1 MAFKDTLNKT
11 KKNAEKKANEK
22 KHAEKPSAN
31 KPAKISEVV
40 KVTPTK
46 AVNGKAQTATKALP
60 KSYKETKGSTVAK
73 LEAQKKAGQ
82 QWERSKAAGFDSSSL
97 SPMNLMKRDA
107 VSGTTREDKVR
118 YAKTSGAVG
127 GLSSAEVKAKNKKAG
142 EDRSARDKKSSSQIL
157 SRHDKRLSKR
167 EQTLIRDAKTSY
179 DDAREKGDKTGMQSA
194 HKRAENI
201 RKSHGYSGG
210 VTGQE
215 SISPELT
222 HEEKVL
228 LNKAGQERL
237 KMAKMNLESAKSAGN
252 KNGIA
257 AAERA
262 VKRILETDAFRNEGT
277 KKLSGFV
284 TGHGQTVDRKPLSM
298 EEFREGE
305 KKFNEGLYSVM
316 AAVPGSILSIV
327 ETSNQAIE
335 NDFREKNWDYINEKA
350 NNLELYKA
358 RLALAK
364 KGEGNPEWGT
374 VAQLEQQVKI
384 AENAEKMRSAGTTVD
399 PTLPGQTLMRK
410 STEAQQKFMEG
421 RTGAD
426 KLLASAALSMGQMVP
441 ALAASAIP
449 GVGPAIGAGIMG
461 TQAAGS
467 KAYELNERG
476 VDPAEAQLRGVVSGG
491 IESLTEKIPI
501 SNLLKVV
508 KAGGGANL
516 LKSMAKQAGIE
527 ATEESIS
534 YALNHAADVAFKDPE
549 ARFSMNDLLE
559 SAAVG
564 AISGGTFGGIGSVAG
579 RKMYG
584 NQPQETAQP
593 SRLESLGQQALMK
606 ASGLKDKLSPPAET
620 AQNTPEQVSTQAV
633 EEQSSREYMAEPVA
647 ETPRERFNRRYQDV
661 MARIQAVAEDP
672 AQQTE
677 EVYATLSSEL
687 QTVMEEGNRLTQQ
700 ERQEAGQVSQ
710 NFWEAESHID
720 NRTPEEMGSRSVK
733 AFQFD
738 HPQLHQYFVQAAEAL
753 KRDAEYSFETQR
765 SERGSGTV
773 VRRSEQLERAE
784 SMGLTRNEII
794 RVCDDIIADNGQENY
809 AAAKRVELIL
819 DDMLS
824 RGYIPNEGTT
834 EADTKI
840 PANDAYIQAKN
851 QIPGAVTGFDR
862 YKRDNAL
869 SLDLGEVT
877 EEELRAEYESN
888 NETDQDSLT
897 AILRSNLP
905 ALSDMVE
912 IATVTGEEIPPT
924 GKATDRIMSFVKSLG
939 GKVHRD
945 GFGDVLFS
953 RSKIKNSFLGHGV
966 GESKIRLFAAVPAII
981 KDGEQIGHSSNWKGR
996 GYDTYTF
1003 AAPVDYF
1010 GETVYV
1016 AAIVAKDNL
1025 SNRYYLHEAVDQ
1037 NGELLYG
1044 NEKNQVQPSDR
1055 LTGDPQGTVA
1065 TPDYVNRIAQNASDV
1080 NGNTMPEGM
1089 GAASSG
1095 FDPYSRAINEYGAI
1109 NPGEIPSRMVDVPK
1123 STSGQDRVRKFART
1137 YAESPGMTDELM
1149 QEFERGV
1156 INGLYSYA
1164 PKKQKESLNRAIK
1177 NVETYGFDGAMEQW
1191 REVVD
1196 GRRNCTDDD
1205 IIQAQVLL
1213 SSAQAAG
1220 DVKTASALSAQIAA
1234 EGTAAGRMV
1243 NAFRLL
1249 KRTTPE
1255 GRLYYLRRCID
1266 KINQDA
1272 YDNGKDYTVNLNGE
1286 LAQALLGAETEEE
1299 IDAALGPIYDDI
1311 ASQIPPTI
1319 ADGINAWRY
1328 LAMLGNPR
1336 THLRNII
1343 GNVVFGQAVK
1353 ARDSVSALL
1362 QGAILRGDKADIR
1375 TRTFRTDKAA
1385 KEFAKADFENVKKD
1399 LGGNRY
1405 DSDFTEIQKRQR
1417 KLGPAQGLAD
1427 FNSDM
1432 MDRED
1437 MWAKKH
1443 AYIRSL
1449 ANYLTAKGIDATQE
1463 IPPNILMDARA
1474 HAIEEAKYCTF
1485 QNFSELAQTLQS
1497 WEDRNAATKLLI
1509 GGIMPFKRTP
1519 INITK
1524 AAVDFSLVGL
1534 AVNIRSTV
1542 KAVQRGDVTA
1552 TEGIDK
1558 IASGLTGSAI
1568 AGLGA
1573 LLAWRGLLRA
1583 GDDDDNKADVLDDAA
1598 GSQEYSLVIPVGNI
1612 PGVRDMFGFQEGDT
1626 YSYTIDWA
1634 APAAIP
1640 LFMGAEIFQAATQ
1653 RDADTTF
1660 GEAMLEGIMRMFDPI
1675 VEMTC
1680 MSGFSNAIQGAAY
1693 NKGNPMYGA
1702 FSSVAQNYAGQFVP
1716 TLLSQ
1721 IAKTADPVKRTTF
1734 YDANSKMPKLMQQ
1747 IWQQNANKV
1756 PGLSQNQ
1763 PAALD
1768 VWGREIKRSD
1778 NMLIRALQNFVSPGE
1793 LKKVESSAMEDEL
1806 RRLHN
1811 LGYEGMMPSK
1821 LSKSSKINEERISA
1835 DQWSAWQKEKGQAA
1849 YNALKNFMGTE
1860 EYQALTDD
1868 QKAKFVQ
1875 KVYDFA
1881 GASGKVAAGGSAE
1894 DLARWIE
1901 AANGSEEQV
1910 GMPKEKFVSLYAY
1923 KASLEDEMDED
1934 EFSASV
1940 KQGVWEEY
1948 INGRSDLTD
1957 EQKSYVKDNIKF
1969 WKSKPADPSGYNK
1982 AKAAGYETTEEIQNI
1997 LETRSSFD
2005 TDNNESY
2012 TQNEMYEGI
2021 MAATDDPAERE
2032 RMWNAFREKG
2042 SNKSWSQLAK
2052 EQATVSARVKSAKQ
2066 SLDRT
2071 MDAERQSVFAS
2082 AIDTY
2087 GTGTRYSVYS
2097 ALMSVNGASDAERA
2111 AYYNYIN
2118 ARRTN
2123 PWKASWSQ
2131 MVANKGYP
2139 N

>member
-11 KKNAEKKANEK
+11 KKNAEKKVKEK
-22 KHAEKPSAN
+22 KYAEKPGSN
-31 KPAKISEVV
+31 TPAKISEVV

-46 AVNGKAQTATKALP
+46 AVNGKAQTATKSLP
-60 KSYKETKGSTVAK
+60 KSYKEAKGSTVVK
-73 LEAQKKAGQ
+73 LEAQKKAGR
-82 QWERSKAAGFDSSSL
+82 QWERSKAAGLDSSSL
-97 SPMNLMKRDA
+97 APLNLLKRDA
-107 VSGTTREDKVR
+107 ISGTTTRDKNL
-118 YAKTSGAVG
+118 YARTSGAVG
-127 GLSSAEVKAKNKKAG
+127 RLSAAEVKAKNKKAG
-142 EDRSARDKKSSSQIL
+142 EERAARDKKSAAHVL
-157 SRHDKRLSKR
+157 SRQDKRLSKR

-179 DDAREKGDKTGMQSA
+179 DEAREKGDKAGMQAA
-194 HKRAENI
+194 HRSAENI

-228 LNKAGQERL
+228 LNKTGQERL
-237 KMAKMNLESAKSAGN
+237 KMAKMNLEAAKAAGN
-252 KNGIA
+252 ENGIA

-298 EEFREGE
+298 EEFKEGE

-316 AAVPGSILSIV
+316 AAVPGSILSLV

-491 IESLTEKIPI
+491 IESVTEKIPI
-501 SNLLKVV
+501 SNLLKVA
-508 KAGGGANL
+508 KAGGGASLIKN
-516 LKSMAKQAGIE
+516 MAKQAGIE

-549 ARFSMNDLLE
+549 AKFSMNDLLE

-564 AISGGTFGGIGSVAG
+564 AISGGTLGGIGSVAG
-579 RKMYG
+579 RKLYG
-584 NQPQETAQP
+584 NHPQETAQP
-593 SRLESLGQQALMK
+593 SRLEGLGQQALMK

-620 AQNTPEQVSTQAV
+620 AQNAAEDTSAPTAEDNITTQDKNAQQA
-633 EEQSSREYMAEPVA
+633 EETQESGVA
-647 ETPRERFNRRYQDV
+647 EREDRNLV
-661 MARIQAVAEDP
+661 NVIKKNKPVIEEVGVLARLTGNEFSQSTGKRLTDQVAEFF
-672 AQQTE
+672 A
-677 EVYATLSSEL
+677 
-687 QTVMEEGNRLTQQ
+687 
-700 ERQEAGQVSQ
+700 
-710 NFWEAESHID
+710 
-720 NRTPEEMGSRSVK
+720 
-733 AFQFD
+733 
-738 HPQLHQYFVQAAEAL
+738 
-753 KRDAEYSFETQR
+753 
-765 SERGSGTV
+765 
-773 VRRSEQLERAE
+773 
-784 SMGLTRNEII
+784 
-794 RVCDDIIADNGQENY
+794 
-809 AAAKRVELIL
+809 
-819 DDMLS
+819 
-824 RGYIPNEGTT
+824 
-834 EADTKI
+834 
-840 PANDAYIQAKN
+840 
-851 QIPGAVTGFDR
+851 
-862 YKRDNAL
+862 
-869 SLDLGEVT
+869 
-877 EEELRAEYESN
+877 
-888 NETDQDSLT
+888 
-897 AILRSNLP
+897 
-905 ALSDMVE
+905 
-912 IATVTGEEIPPT
+912 
-924 GKATDRIMSFVKSLG
+924 SLG
-939 GKVHRD
+939 NKVTRL
-945 GFGDVLFS
+945 GFGDVALTKRGAKDSIMHGIGRNKAIAFS
-953 RSKIKNSFLGHGV
+953 
-966 GESKIRLFAAVPAII
+966 AVPSVIEDGVII
-981 KDGEQIGHSSNWKGR
+981 DEQADWKGR
-996 GYDTYTF
+996 GYDSVTFGGKIQIGNETYDMG
-1003 AAPVDYF
+1003 VVVRKYG
-1010 GETVYV
+1010 GENPN
-1016 AAIVAKDNL
+1016 AG
-1025 SNRYYLHEAVDQ
+1025 RYYLHEVVLTSEDGISVPIKTGTLA
-1037 NGELLYG
+1037 G
-1044 NEKNQVQPSDR
+1044 NPSD
-1055 LTGDPQGTVA
+1055 TETPSSIDNSIPQNEEN
-1065 TPDYVNRIAQNASDV
+1065 VNADHIDNIIPF
-1080 NGNTMPEGM
+1080 PEGM

-1286 LAQALLGAETEEE
+1286 LAQALLGAETEED

-1311 ASQIPPTI
+1311 ASQIPPTFS
-1319 ADGINAWRY
+1319 DRINAWRY

-1437 MWAKKH
+1437 MWAKKN

-1524 AAVDFSLVGL
+1524 AAVDFSPVGL
-1534 AVNIRSTV
+1534 GIGIRDTFKSV
-1542 KAVQRGDVTA
+1542 RRGDVTA

-1583 GDDDDNKADVLDDAA
+1583 GDDDEDKADILDDAA

-1640 LFMGAEIFQAATQ
+1640 LFMGAEIFRAATQ

-1693 NKGNPMYGA
+1693 NRGNPMYGA

-1721 IAKTADPVKRTTF
+1721 VAKTVDPVKRTTF
-1734 YDANSKMPKLMQQ
+1734 YDANSKMPKLLQQ
-1747 IWQQNANKV
+1747 VWQQNANKI
-1756 PGLSQNQ
+1756 PGLSQYQ

-1768 VWGREIKRSD
+1768 VWGREIERSD
-1778 NMLIRALQNFVSPGE
+1778 NVLIRALQNFVSPGE

-1835 DQWSAWQKEKGQAA
+1835 GQWSAWQKEKGQAA

-1881 GASGKVAAGGSAE
+1881 GASGKVAAGGS
-1894 DLARWIE
+1894 DDDMARWIE
-1901 AANGSEEQV
+1901 AAKGSEEQV

-1923 KASLEDEMDED
+1923 KSSLEDETGDD
-1934 EFSASV
+1934 TKASI

-1948 INGRSDLTD
+1948 IDGRSDLTD
-1957 EQKSYVKDNIKF
+1957 EQKAYVKDNIKF
-1969 WKSKPADPSGYNK
+1969 WNMNPADPSSYK
-1982 AKAAGYETTEEIQNI
+1982 KLRAAGYETIEEIQKL

-2005 TDNNESY
+2005 TDNNDSY

-2032 RMWNAFREKG
+2032 RMWNAFRENG

-2052 EQATVSARVKSAKQ
+2052 EQAPVSARIKSAKQ
-2066 SLDRT
+2066 FLDST

-2087 GTGTRYSVYS
+2087 GTGSRYKVYS

-2118 ARRTN
+2118 ARRTS

>member
-1 MAFKDTLNKT
+1 MASFYEDFK
-11 KKNAEKKANEK
+11 KKKEQNSSKSAKA
-22 KHAEKPSAN
+22 SD
-31 KPAKISEVV
+31 VV
-40 KVTPTK
+40 KVTPTR
-46 AVNGKAQTATKALP
+46 AVNKTLPKATKVTTS
-60 KSYKETKGSTVAK
+60 KQT
-73 LEAQKKAGQ
+73 AQKKAQ
-82 QWERSKAAGFDSSSL
+82 QQRERAAALGLDSSDL
-97 SPMNLMKRDA
+97 LPLPLLKRDA
-107 VSGTTREDKVR
+107 VTGTTTKDKIT
-118 YAKTSGAVG
+118 YAKTSG
-127 GLSSAEVKAKNKKAG
+127 LAG
-142 EDRSARDKKSSSQIL
+142 KRSAAEIANWKKDGKQAARQKRSAAQTLSKSDKK
-157 SRHDKRLSKR
+157 LSKR
-167 EQTLIRDAKTSY
+167 DRNLIRDAKTSY
-179 DDAREKGDKTGMQSA
+179 DEAKEKGDTAGMKLA
-194 HKRAENI
+194 HKRAETI
-201 RKSHGYSGG
+201 RKGHGYSGG
-210 VTGQE
+210 ATGE
-215 SISPELT
+215 EYNSPELSK
-222 HEEKVL
+222 EERVL
-228 LNKAGQERL
+228 LNQDGQERL
-237 KMAKMNLESAKSAGN
+237 KMARMNLEAAQAAGN
-252 KNGIA
+252 ENGIA

-284 TGHGQTVDRKPLSM
+284 TGHGQTVDRKSM
-298 EEFREGE
+298 TLEEFKDAE
-305 KKFNEGLYSVM
+305 KKFNEGLYSAM
-316 AAVPGSILSIV
+316 AAVPGSILSLV
-327 ETSNQAIE
+327 ETSNKAIE
-335 NDFREKNWDYINEKA
+335 NSIREKNRDYIDRKA
-350 NNLELYKA
+350 NELDSLRA

-364 KGEGNPEWGT
+364 RGEGNPAWGT
-374 VAQLEQQVKI
+374 VEQLEQRIKI
-384 AENAEKMRSAGTTVD
+384 AENAEKMRSSGTTVD
-399 PTLPGQTLMRK
+399 PNLPGQTLMRK
-410 STEAQQKFMEG
+410 SAESRQKFMEG
-421 RTGAD
+421 RTGVD
-426 KLLASAALSMGQMVP
+426 RLLASAGLSMAQMVP

-449 GVGPAIGAGIMG
+449 GVGPAVGAGIMG
-461 TQAAGS
+461 AQAAGS

-476 VDPAEAQLRGVVSGG
+476 VSPAESQMRGVVSGG
-491 IESLTEKIPI
+491 IEALTEKIPI
-501 SNLLKVV
+501 SSLLKVV
-508 KAGGGANL
+508 KAGGGASL
-516 LKSMAKQAGIE
+516 IKTMAKQAGIE
-527 ATEESIS
+527 ATEESVS
-534 YALNHAADVAFKDPE
+534 YALNYAADVAAKDPE
-549 ARFSMNDLLE
+549 AKFSMNDLLE

-564 AISGGTFGGIGSVAG
+564 AISGGTLGGVGSVVG
-579 RKMYG
+579 SKLSYG
-584 NQPQETAQP
+584 QAQDTAQP
-593 SRLESLGQQALMK
+593 SRLERIGQQALMK
-606 ASGLKDKLSPPAET
+606 ASGLKDRLSPPAET
-620 AQNTPEQVSTQAV
+620 TQTTPEQVPTQAV
-633 EEQSSREYMAEPVA
+633 EEHSAQEERTEQAA

-661 MARIQAVAEDP
+661 MARIQAAVDDP
-672 AQQTE
+672 AQQTADG
-677 EVYATLSSEL
+677 YAALSSEL
-687 QTVMEEGNRLTQQ
+687 QTIMEEGNRLTQQ
-700 ERQEAGQVSQ
+700 ERQEAGQVSR
-710 NFWEAESHID
+710 NFGEAESHID

-753 KRDAEYSFETQR
+753 KRDAAYSFETQR
-765 SERGSGTV
+765 SERGNGTV

-784 SMGLTRNEII
+784 GMGLTRNEII

-840 PANDAYIQAKN
+840 PANEAYIQAKN

-862 YKRDNAL
+862 YKRDNSL
-869 SLDLGEVT
+869 SLELGEVT
-877 EEELRAEYESN
+877 EEELKAEYDSKH
-888 NETDQDSLT
+888 ETDQDSLT
-897 AILRSNLP
+897 AILRANLP

-912 IATVTGEEIPPT
+912 VATVTGDEIPSF

-939 GKVHRD
+939 GKVSRD

-966 GESKIRLFAAVPAII
+966 GEGKIRLFAAVPAVIRN
-981 KDGEQIGHSSNWKGR
+981 GEQIGYSSNWKGR

-1010 GETVYV
+1010 GDTVYV

-1044 NEKNQVQPSDR
+1044 NEKNQMQPSDR

-1065 TPDYVNRIAQNASDV
+1065 TPGYTNRIAQNTPDV
-1080 NGNTMPEGM
+1080 NGDTLPEGM

-1095 FDPYSRAINEYGAI
+1095 FDPYSKSLNEHGAI

-1123 STSGQDRVRKFART
+1123 STNGRDRVRKFART
-1137 YAESPGMTDELM
+1137 YAESPGMTEELM

-1156 INGLYSYA
+1156 VSGLYSYA
-1164 PKKQKESLNRAIK
+1164 PKKQKDSLSRAIK

-1196 GRRNCTDDD
+1196 GRRACTDED

-1220 DVKTASALSAQIAA
+1220 DVETASSLSAQIAA
-1234 EGTAAGRMV
+1234 EGTAAGRTV

-1249 KRTTPE
+1249 KRTTPD

-1266 KINQDA
+1266 KINQEI

-1319 ADGINAWRY
+1319 ADRINAWRY

-1353 ARDSVSALL
+1353 ARDSVSSIL
-1362 QGAILRGDKADIR
+1362 QGAILRGDKADLR

-1405 DSDFTEIQKRQR
+1405 DSDFTEIQKRQK
-1417 KLGPAQGLAD
+1417 KLGPAQKLAD
-1427 FNSDM
+1427 FNSNM

-1437 MWAKKH
+1437 MRAKKN

-1449 ANYLTAKGIDATQE
+1449 ANYFTAKGIDTTQK

-1497 WEDRNAATKLLI
+1497 WEDRNAGTKLLI

-1524 AAVDFSLVGL
+1524 AAVEFSPVGL
-1534 AVNIRSTV
+1534 GIGIRDTV

-1568 AGLGA
+1568 LGLGA

-1583 GDDDDNKADVLDDAA
+1583 GDDDEDKTGILDDAA
-1598 GSQEYSLVIPVGNI
+1598 GSQEYSLVIPVGKI
-1612 PGVRDMFGFQEGDT
+1612 PGVKDVFGFQEGDT

-1640 LFMGAEIFQAATQ
+1640 LFMGAEVFQAVTQ
-1653 RDADTTF
+1653 RDTDTTF

-1680 MSGFSNAIQGAAY
+1680 MSGFSNAIQGAVY

-1721 IAKTADPVKRTTF
+1721 IAKTVDPVKRTTF
-1734 YDANSKMPKLMQQ
+1734 YDANSKMPKLLQQ
-1747 IWQQNANKV
+1747 IAQQNENKI
-1756 PGLSQNQ
+1756 PGLSQYQ

-1768 VWGREIKRSD
+1768 VWGREIERSD

-1811 LGYEGMMPSK
+1811 LGYEGMMPSQ
-1821 LSKSSKINEERISA
+1821 LSKSSKINDERISA
-1835 DQWSAWQKEKGQAA
+1835 EQWSAWQKEKGQSA
-1849 YNALKNFMGTE
+1849 YSSLKNFMGTS

-1868 QKAKFVQ
+1868 QKAKFIQ

-1881 GASGKVAAGGSAE
+1881 SASGKVAAGGNAD

-1901 AANGSEEQV
+1901 AAKSSEEQV

-1934 EFSASV
+1934 EFSASI

-1969 WKSKPADPSGYNK
+1969 WQSKPADPSGYNK
-1982 AKAAGYETTEEIQNI
+1982 AKNAGYTDLDEIQNLI
-1997 LETRSSFD
+1997 SGRKEFD
-2005 TDNNESY
+2005 RDGNNSY
-2012 TQNEMYEGI
+2012 TNTEIYEYI
-2021 MAATDDPAERE
+2021 SSATEDNAERE
-2032 RMWNAFREKG
+2032 KMWKALAG
-2042 SNKSWSQLAK
+2042 SGTSKTWYELAK
-2052 EQATVSARVKSAKQ
+2052 EEAPKLARQQKAKQ
-2066 SLDRT
+2066 ALDSSVKEEKQSQFN
-2071 MDAERQSVFAS
+2071 DAISE
-2082 AIDTY
+2082 Y
-2087 GTGTRYSVYS
+2087 GSGSRYKVYM
-2097 ALMSVNGASDAERA
+2097 ALMSVDATNEERA

-2118 ARRTN
+2118 AKKG
-2123 PWKASWSQ
+2123 WKASWSQ

>member
-11 KKNAEKKANEK
+11 KKNAEKKAKEK
-22 KHAEKPSAN
+22 KYAEKPSAN
-31 KPAKISEVV
+31 KPAKISDVV
-40 KVTPTK
+40 KVAPTK

-73 LEAQKKAGQ
+73 LEAQKRAGQ
-82 QWERSKAAGFDSSSL
+82 QWERSKAAGLDSSSL
-97 SPMNLMKRDA
+97 TPLNLLKRDA
-107 VSGTTREDKVR
+107 ISGTTTRDKIR
-118 YAKTSGAVG
+118 YASTSGAVG
-127 GLSSAEVKAKNKKAG
+127 RLSSSEVKAKNKKAG
-142 EDRSARDKKSSSQIL
+142 DKRAARDQKSAAQVL
-157 SRHDKRLSKR
+157 SRQDKRLPKR

-179 DDAREKGDKTGMQSA
+179 DEARKKGDKAGMQAA
-194 HKRAENI
+194 HRSAENI

-228 LNKAGQERL
+228 LNKTGQERL
-237 KMAKMNLESAKSAGN
+237 KMAKMNLEAAKAAGN
-252 KNGIA
+252 ENGIA

-298 EEFREGE
+298 EEFKEGE

-316 AAVPGSILSIV
+316 AAVPGSILSLV

-335 NDFREKNWDYINEKA
+335 NDFLEKNRDYINDKA
-350 NNLELYKA
+350 NRLQEYKTKLE
-358 RLALAK
+358 LAK
-364 KGEGNPEWGT
+364 KGEGNPKWGSI
-374 VAQLEQQVKI
+374 AQLEQQVKI
-384 AENAEKMRSAGTTVD
+384 AERAEKMRSAGTTVD
-399 PTLPGQTLMRK
+399 PNLPGQTLMRK

-421 RTGAD
+421 RTGVD
-426 KLLASAALSMGQMVP
+426 RLLASAGLSMGQMIP

-461 TQAAGS
+461 AQAAGS
-467 KAYELNERG
+467 KSYELNERG
-476 VDPAEAQLRGVVSGG
+476 VDPAEAQLRGVTSGV
-491 IESLTEKIPI
+491 IESLTEKVPI
-501 SNLLKVV
+501 SSLLKVV

-549 ARFSMNDLLE
+549 AKFSMKDLLE

-564 AISGGTFGGIGSVAG
+564 AISGGTLGGIGSLAG
-579 RKMYG
+579 RKVYG
-584 NQPQETAQP
+584 GQPQETAQP
-593 SRLESLGQQALMK
+593 SRLERLGQQALMQ
-606 ASGLKDKLSPPAET
+606 ASGLKERLSPPAET
-620 AQNTPEQVSTQAV
+620 AQDAIESVPSVAQEQTQVEDATAKALATAQLEAAQEENTAPADIRETGLETRIAGIKGNDTATVGNANTAMKNTLWMHRGTQSEHGWGDTYGTAQEAFNEAVKRIDSGLFNAMENAANEAGRGINEKENLRLISTMISAAEFVRHYDVSPAAAATVISNSYRNNAMDSIRDRRGDLTGYALEQMRSIQDKI
-633 EEQSSREYMAEPVA
+633 EQKAE

-661 MARIQAVAEDP
+661 MARIQAVTEDP
-672 AQQTE
+672 SQKTP
-677 EVYATLSSEL
+677 EVYAALSS
-687 QTVMEEGNRLTQQ
+687 
-700 ERQEAGQVSQ
+700 
-710 NFWEAESHID
+710 
-720 NRTPEEMGSRSVK
+720 
-733 AFQFD
+733 
-738 HPQLHQYFVQAAEAL
+738 
-753 KRDAEYSFETQR
+753 
-765 SERGSGTV
+765 
-773 VRRSEQLERAE
+773 
-784 SMGLTRNEII
+784 
-794 RVCDDIIADNGQENY
+794 
-809 AAAKRVELIL
+809 
-819 DDMLS
+819 
-824 RGYIPNEGTT
+824 
-834 EADTKI
+834 
-840 PANDAYIQAKN
+840 
-851 QIPGAVTGFDR
+851 
-862 YKRDNAL
+862 
-869 SLDLGEVT
+869 
-877 EEELRAEYESN
+877 ELRAEYEAG
-888 NETDQDSLT
+888 L
-897 AILRSNLP
+897 
-905 ALSDMVE
+905 
-912 IATVTGEEIPPT
+912 
-924 GKATDRIMSFVKSLG
+924 
-939 GKVHRD
+939 
-945 GFGDVLFS
+945 
-953 RSKIKNSFLGHGV
+953 
-966 GESKIRLFAAVPAII
+966 
-981 KDGEQIGHSSNWKGR
+981 
-996 GYDTYTF
+996 
-1003 AAPVDYF
+1003 
-1010 GETVYV
+1010 
-1016 AAIVAKDNL
+1016 
-1025 SNRYYLHEAVDQ
+1025 
-1037 NGELLYG
+1037 
-1044 NEKNQVQPSDR
+1044 
-1055 LTGDPQGTVA
+1055 
-1065 TPDYVNRIAQNASDV
+1065 
-1080 NGNTMPEGM
+1080 PEGM

-1095 FDPYSRAINEYGAI
+1095 FDPYTQAMESEAGRAYTEAIDKYGAMPQGE
-1109 NPGEIPSRMVDVPK
+1109 NPSNVIEVPK
-1123 STSGQDRVRKFART
+1123 STNGRDTVSKFARN
-1137 YAESPGMTDELM
+1137 YAESESMSDEM
-1149 QEFERGV
+1149 IGRFVQDV
-1156 INGLYSYA
+1156 NNGYYSYS
-1164 PKKQKESLNRAIK
+1164 KKSMNKLVVSVKKTIEAK
-1177 NVETYGFDGAMEQW
+1177 GFDGALEQW
-1191 REVVD
+1191 EDVVQ
-1196 GRRNCTDDD
+1196 GRRMATDED
-1205 IIQAQVLL
+1205 IALAQTLL
-1213 SSAQAAG
+1213 SSASAAG
-1220 DVKTASALSAQIAA
+1220 DVDTASRLSAQIAA
-1234 EGTAAGRMV
+1234 EATALGRAV

-1319 ADGINAWRY
+1319 ADRINAWRY

-1362 QGAILRGDKADIR
+1362 QASILRGEKADLR

-1405 DSDFTEIQKRQR
+1405 ESDFTEIQKRQR
-1417 KLGPAQGLAD
+1417 KLGPAQWLAD

-1432 MDRED
+1432 MDRGD
-1437 MWAKKH
+1437 MWAKKN

-1449 ANYLTAKGIDATQE
+1449 ANYLTAKGIDTTQE

-1524 AAVDFSLVGL
+1524 AAVDFSPVGL
-1534 AVNIRSTV
+1534 GIGIRDTFKSV
-1542 KAVQRGDVTA
+1542 RRGDVTA

-1583 GDDDDNKADVLDDAA
+1583 GDDDEDKTDILDDAA

-1612 PGVRDMFGFQEGDT
+1612 PGVRDVFGFQEGDT

-1640 LFMGAEIFQAATQ
+1640 LFMGAEVFHAMKQ

-1693 NKGNPMYGA
+1693 NRGNPMYGA

-1721 IAKTADPVKRTTF
+1721 VAKTIDPVKRTTF
-1734 YDANSKMPKLMQQ
+1734 YDANSKMPKLLQQ
-1747 IWQQNANKV
+1747 IAQQNANKI

-1778 NMLIRALQNFVSPGE
+1778 NALIRALQNFVSLGE

-1811 LGYEGMMPSK
+1811 LGYEGMIPSK
-1821 LSKSSKINEERISA
+1821 LSKSSKINEEQISA

-1881 GASGKVAAGGSAE
+1881 GASGKVAAGGS
-1894 DLARWIE
+1894 DDDMARWIE
-1901 AANGSEEQV
+1901 AAKGSEEKV

-1923 KASLEDEMDED
+1923 KSSLEDDLEED
-1934 EFSASV
+1934 EFSASI

-1969 WKSKPADPSGYNK
+1969 WQSKPADPSGYNK
-1982 AKAAGYETTEEIQNI
+1982 AKAAGYTDLEDIQALVDGKKEHDLDDNGNY
-1997 LETRSSFD
+1997 SSAELYD
-2005 TDNNESY
+2005 YISS
-2012 TQNEMYEGI
+2012 
-2021 MAATDDPAERE
+2021 ATDDNAERE
-2032 RMWNAFREKG
+2032 KMWNALKSKG
-2042 SNKSWSQLAK
+2042 SNKSWYEFSKEAAPKLKAQKAAK
-2052 EQATVSARVKSAKQ
+2052 ETLDNSMSA
-2066 SLDRT
+2066 DR
-2071 MDAERQSVFAS
+2071 QKVFAS
-2082 AIDTY
+2082 AIDEY
-2087 GTGTRYSVYS
+2087 GTETQGSVAR
-2097 ALMSVNGASDAERA
+2097 ALMSVEATDAERA
-2111 AYYNYIN
+2111 AYYNYIKVK
-2118 ARRTN
+2118 RE
-2123 PWKASWSQ
+2123 WKKSWQ
-2131 MVANKGYP
+2131 YVKTHKIND
-2139 N
+2139 